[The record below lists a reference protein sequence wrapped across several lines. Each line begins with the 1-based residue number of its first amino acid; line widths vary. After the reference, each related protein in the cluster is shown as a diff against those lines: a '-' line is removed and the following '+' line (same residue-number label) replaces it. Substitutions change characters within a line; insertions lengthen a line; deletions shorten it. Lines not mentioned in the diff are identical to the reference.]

1 MRYDHVVEKW
11 NNAADEFNQWDSLG
25 EVEKIEFAITLDRE
39 HQTSEADARGNN
51 LLSAEQLAEKFHT
64 LYEGFAPEYGYK
76 TRDQS
81 AVPWAE
87 VPEQNKKLM
96 IRVCRTILS
105 RT

>member
-1 MRYDHVVEKW
+1 MIMRDKKINACAVASNAKYYKHKPEV
-11 NNAADEFNQWDSLG
+11 NNSRLID
-25 EVEKIEFAITLDRE
+25 
-39 HQTSEADARGNN
+39 

-76 TRDQS
+76 TRDES
-81 AVPWAE
+81 AVQWAD

-96 IRVCRTILS
+96 IRVCRTILG